1 MIDMRQALR
10 FDEYSQMAF
19 VGAGGKS
26 STIFQLARDFA
37 KPILISTSTHLGED
51 QKAQADQH
59 LIITKTDQIKNLEI
73 ENLTGSLLLTS
84 SLIEGNRWAALSTE
98 QLNLLSELARKS
110 RIPLLIE
117 ADGSRQK
124 PLKAPADHEPA
135 IPNFVNQVVVVSGIS
150 AIGKPLSSETVHRPE
165 QFAKLSG
172 IKMGDSIEIN
182 GLVKVLTHLEGGL
195 KHIPGKSRKVW
206 LANQADSAE
215 KLSLIKK
222 VAPEVLEKF
231 DSVVGGAIKS
241 EKPNYLRFERIGGV
255 LLAAGESKRF
265 GEAKQLLDWRG
276 ESFIKNV
283 ANVMQAARLRNGVIV
298 LGANYQNIFPEV
310 ESLGLRIVM
319 NEEWSSG
326 QASSVKQGLAALP
339 KHVGGAMFLQ
349 VDRPQISVSLIN
361 ALVDEHSKSVS
372 PIIAPQIDGQRATP
386 VLFDRV
392 TFPEFA
398 QLEGDQGGRQI
409 FSKKRVNWIPWL
421 DTSQAIDVDTPE
433 DFVRLQNYEN

>member
-1 MIDMRQALR
+1 MIDLRQSLR
-10 FDEYSQMAF
+10 IDEYSQMAF

-26 STIFQLARDFA
+26 SAIFQLARDFA
-37 KPILISTSTHLGED
+37 KPILISTSTHLGEN

-59 LIITKTDQIKNLEI
+59 LIITKTEQIKNLEI
-73 ENLTGSLLLTS
+73 EDLSGSLLLTG
-84 SLIEGNRWAALSTE
+84 SLIEGNRWSALSIE
-98 QLNLLSELARKS
+98 QLYLLSELARKS
-110 RIPLLIE
+110 GIPLLIE

-135 IPNFVNQVVVVSGIS
+135 IPNLVDQVVVVSSIS
-150 AIGKPLSSETVHRPE
+150 ALGKPLSTESVHRPE
-165 QFAKLSG
+165 HFAKLSG
-172 IKMGDSIEIN
+172 IKLGDPIDIN
-182 GLVKVLTHLEGGL
+182 GLVRVLTHADGGL
-195 KHIPGKSRKVW
+195 KHIPADSRKVW
-206 LANQADSAE
+206 LANQAENAD
-215 KLSLIKK
+215 KLSLVKK
-222 VAPEVLEKF
+222 VAPDVLEKF
-231 DSVVGGAIKS
+231 DSVVGGTTNS

-283 ANVMQAARLRNGVIV
+283 ANMMHAARLKSGVIV

-339 KHVGGAMFLQ
+339 KHLGAAMFLQ
-349 VDRPQISVSLIN
+349 VDRPQVSASLIN
-361 ALVDEHSKSVS
+361 ALVDEHSRSLS

-392 TFPEFA
+392 VFPEFA
-398 QLEGDQGGRQI
+398 QLEGDQGGRQL
-409 FSKKRVNWIPWL
+409 FSKYRVNWIPWL

-433 DFVRLQNYEN
+433 DYVRLQNYEN